1 MIVDSFNPP
10 FGIASFK
17 CSPIDYRRSWMKVVR
32 NAGIVGDGDMMAL
45 IENEDDSVS
54 DLEKKPT

>member
-1 MIVDSFNPP
+1 
-10 FGIASFK
+10 
-17 CSPIDYRRSWMKVVR
+17 MKVVR